1 MTLFIIIYDTIVYVE
16 NPIDFTK
23 KKKKK
28 RLLEMS
34 EFSKDVGY

>member
-23 KKKKK
+23 KKKK

>member
-28 RLLEMS
+28 ATRNE
-34 EFSKDVGY
+34 

>member
-28 RLLEMS
+28 KATRNE
-34 EFSKDVGY
+34 